1 MMHHS
6 PTLLHLAPAPPA
18 PCRSLLAPVGALF
31 GPTSPP
37 PPTSKSLLQL
47 YPASWPPASL
57 HRPSRPSIYFT
68 QPRHHPFKSKFEHQ
82 PPARRVRFFSLLPS
96 STAPLVILGPHPR
109 ENITTR
115 LSAMLPLARSIWRPC
130 AATNG
135 GMGCTSSLALA
146 LCSLQFD
153 AKSHQRALSSPTLL
167 IARRPPPAAR
177 RPPLGARR
185 SMLGYS
191 RLVCGTLAAPAVYT
205 YPHPPQLRS
214 SHRNSFI
221 FDDSSYGYLF
231 FLMSC

>member
-57 HRPSRPSIYFT
+57 HRPCRPSIYLT

-96 STAPLVILGPHPR
+96 NTAPLVILGPHPR
-109 ENITTR
+109 ENITTP
-115 LSAMLPLARSIWRPC
+115 LSAMLPLARSIRRPC

-146 LCSLQFD
+146 LCSLQFN

-167 IARRPPPAAR
+167 VAR
-177 RPPLGARR
+177 RPPLDAGVLSPRLRHICSTCRLHVSPPPPTSQLASQFLHLRR
-185 SMLGYS
+185 F
-191 RLVCGTLAAPAVYT
+191 
-205 YPHPPQLRS
+205 
-214 SHRNSFI
+214 FI
-221 FDDSSYGYLF
+221 SLSIYRY
-231 FLMSC
+231 